1 MKEEKALTVLRALRE
16 AVFNDTPKRVAYRL
30 GIPLYQLYLM
40 LSEDSLRKRRPKF
53 PAVYIPYLVEVVGD
67 APIEAICEACGGVF
81 LRLPKETTRSKEVIE
96 ELSLLLRLTADLLD
110 KVGVAL
116 NDGVLVPAEYT
127 QLEKLVNKLVKE
139 LVELK
144 VILKAFMEEGHAIG
158 I

>member
-1 MKEEKALTVLRALRE
+1 LRALRE
-16 AVFNDTPKRVAYRL
+16 AVFNDTPKRVSYRL

-81 LRLPKETTRSKEVIE
+81 LQLPKETTRSKEVIE
-96 ELSLLLRLTADLLD
+96 ELSLLLRLTVDLLD

-116 NDGVLVPAEYT
+116 NYGVLVPAEYT

-144 VILKAFMEEGHAIG
+144 VILKAFMEEGHAVG

>member
-67 APIEAICEACGGVF
+67 AQLKPYARHVVVCFCDCQRRPREA
-81 LRLPKETTRSKEVIE
+81 KK
-96 ELSLLLRLTADLLD
+96 LL
-110 KVGVAL
+110 KS
-116 NDGVLVPAEYT
+116 
-127 QLEKLVNKLVKE
+127 
-139 LVELK
+139 
-144 VILKAFMEEGHAIG
+144 
-158 I
+158 

>member
-1 MKEEKALTVLRALRE
+1 MRGMWWC
-16 AVFNDTPKRVAYRL
+16 VFATAK
-30 GIPLYQLYLM
+30 
-40 LSEDSLRKRRPKF
+40 
-53 PAVYIPYLVEVVGD
+53 GD
-67 APIEAICEACGGVF
+67 Q
-81 LRLPKETTRSKEVIE
+81 RSKEVIE

-144 VILKAFMEEGHAIG
+144 VILKAFMEEGHAVG